1 MKFLEQNA
9 IKIESYNPIQLKVKS
24 HTRTDE
30 RIIHEE
36 NLRKKKNRKQRNKKY
51 KRKSKQYRGYN
62 DKV

>member
-36 NLRKKKNRKQRNKKY
+36 NLRKKKN
-51 KRKSKQYRGYN
+51 SKAM
-62 DKV
+62 

>member
-9 IKIESYNPIQLKVKS
+9 IKIESYNPIQLKVKC

-36 NLRKKKNRKQRNKKY
+36 NLRKKKNKQETKE
-51 KRKSKQYRGYN
+51 
-62 DKV
+62 